1 MDAMP
6 NGVGIGEGRIPPS
19 NTQAE
24 QAFLGA
30 LLCNNKVAEKAAFL
44 RDHHFV
50 DPINGMIF
58 KEAMSL
64 IGQHRVADTVTLKT
78 VFEQRDI
85 LQDVGGVPYL
95 TGLTVAMVGIINAK
109 DYAQVIRDC
118 WVRRQLIN
126 SATDMVN
133 GMFSGE
139 TAIDPLSFAR
149 TIMNEMEEITEG
161 AESLTGNMVSIGTAV
176 DAALLAMEDAKK
188 QGVTGIQTQFKC
200 INDRIG
206 GFEGGLVYAVGGRP
220 GSGKSSLGHQIAL
233 HAAESGVGVLELS
246 LEMSSTQLGR
256 RALSIASGVPL
267 WVMKKGVATLEQ
279 GERLHHARKKLLNLP
294 LTVDDAMG
302 QSRSIIQAKVKA
314 AVKAAVRKNGRIG
327 LIMID
332 HINLIK
338 AEDADHGP
346 THATGET
353 SHMML
358 QIAKENDVAVLELV
372 QLNRG
377 LESREDKRPNLGDL
391 RQSGDIEQDA
401 FAVGFV
407 YREEMYVGGEPTQG
421 ADELPE
427 RFETRR
433 ANRAKKLMESAGR
446 AELIWGKIRDGKIGT
461 DKLFF
466 DGETTS
472 FSEPM
477 TDEAPL

>member
-1 MDAMP
+1 VDAMP
-6 NGVGIGEGRIPPS
+6 WGGIGTDRLPPS

-24 QAFLGA
+24 QALLGS
-30 LLCNNKVAEKAAFL
+30 LLRNNKVAEKVAFL
-44 RDHHFV
+44 RPHHFV
-50 DPINGMIF
+50 DPVNGKTF
-58 KEAMSL
+58 EEAMKL
-64 IGQHRVADTVTLKT
+64 IGQHRVADTVIMST
-78 VFEQRDI
+78 I
-85 LQDVGGVPYL
+85 LEPSPAYDPFGGVVPYL
-95 TGLTVAMVGIINAK
+95 NSLTVAMVGIINAN
-109 DYAQVIRDC
+109 DYAKLVRDM
-118 WVRRQLIN
+118 WLRRQLIDIGTDLVN
-126 SATDMVN
+126 SSFGTESA
-133 GMFSGE
+133 S
-139 TAIDPLSFAR
+139 DPLAHAR
-149 TIMNEMEEITEG
+149 RIINEIEEISAG
-161 AESLTGNMVSIGTAV
+161 AESLTGNMVSIGAAV
-176 DAALLAMEDAKK
+176 DAALQAMEDARKH
-188 QGVTGIQTQFKC
+188 GVTGIQTQFKC

-206 GFEGGLVYAVGGRP
+206 GFEGGLVYAIGGRP
-220 GSGKSSLGHQIAL
+220 GSGKSSLGHQLAL

-246 LEMSSTQLGR
+246 LEMSSIQLGR

-267 WVMKKGVATLEQ
+267 WVMKKGMATLEQ
-279 GERLHHARKKLLNLP
+279 GERLHHARRKLLDLP
-294 LTVDDAMG
+294 LTIDDAMG
-302 QSRSIIQAKVKA
+302 QSRSIIQAKVRA
-314 AVKAAVRKNGRIG
+314 AVKAAIRKKGRIG

-358 QIAKENDVAVLELV
+358 QIAKENNVAVLELV

-377 LESREDKRPNLGDL
+377 LEGRDDKRPNLGDL

-407 YREEMYVGGEPTQG
+407 YRDEMYVGGEPIQG
-421 ADELPE
+421 ADELLD

-433 ANRAKKLMESAGR
+433 ANRAKKLMESAGK